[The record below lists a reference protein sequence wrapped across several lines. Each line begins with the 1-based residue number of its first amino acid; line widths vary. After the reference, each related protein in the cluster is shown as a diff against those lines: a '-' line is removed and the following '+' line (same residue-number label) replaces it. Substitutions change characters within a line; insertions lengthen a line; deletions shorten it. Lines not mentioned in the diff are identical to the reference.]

1 MFVCAHVNE
10 KSHNTTKRAARI
22 LAFSKGEKAYVSD
35 AFDSKG
41 EAYAIIGILIRRFAP
56 PSPTW
61 RRLICA
67 LLSLPIEILRSRRYI
82 QAR

>member
-1 MFVCAHVNE
+1 MFSTSSSVSSAD
-10 KSHNTTKRAARI
+10 T
-22 LAFSKGEKAYVSD
+22 FSYLEKAYVSV

-41 EAYAIIGILIRRFAP
+41 EAYALIGILIRRFAP